1 MNTTNKNILVIVGLL
16 VALLAVW
23 YFSTIVIYV
32 VLAAMVSLLGLPIAK
47 LYRKLSIGKYKISNG
62 IASLLTLFT
71 FMIFFLL
78 VFSLFIP
85 LVTQEARIIS
95 SISTE
100 DVLVSFQEPIAR
112 IENYLASFNI
122 NSSSGTSIEESI
134 RTSIAPFL
142 SFASLSSFAN
152 AFVGTIGDILIGFVS
167 VMFISFYFLKDEN
180 MLPDFVLSLT
190 PEKHTAAIKNI
201 ILHSRKLLRKYFLAV
216 LVQSLSVSVLV
227 FLGLFFVG
235 VENALIIAF
244 LSGILNIVPY
254 VGPLIAAFIGLIIGV
269 STNLQLDF
277 YTALLPLSLK
287 IVGVYAAVQ
296 FIDNFF
302 LQPFIFSNTVNIHP
316 LEIFIVIL
324 LAGTLVGIAGMII
337 AIPTYSMIRIIA
349 REFFSHFKVI
359 QNLTKNI

>member
-1 MNTTNKNILVIVGLL
+1 MNTINKNILVVAGLL
-16 VALLAVW
+16 IAMLAVW
-23 YFSTIVIYV
+23 HFSTIVIYI
-32 VLAAMVSLLGLPIAK
+32 VLAAIVSLLGLPIAK

-62 IASLLTLFT
+62 IAAILTIFT
-71 FMIFFLL
+71 FMFFFLL
-78 VFSLFIP
+78 IFSLFIP
-85 LVTQEARIIS
+85 LVAQEARIIS

-100 DVLVSFQEPIAR
+100 DVLVSFQEPISR

-122 NSSSGTSIEESI
+122 NSSSGTSIEENI
-134 RTSIAPFL
+134 RASIAPFL

-152 AFVGTIGDILIGFVS
+152 AFVGTIGEILVGFIS
-167 VMFISFYFLKDEN
+167 VMFIAFYFLKDEN

-190 PEKHTAAIKNI
+190 PEKHIVAIKNI
-201 ILHSRKLLRKYFLAV
+201 ISHSRELLRKYFLAV
-216 LVQSLSVSVLV
+216 LIQSLAVSVLV
-227 FLGLFFVG
+227 FFGLFIVG

-277 YTALLPLSLK
+277 YSALLPLSFK
-287 IVGVYAAVQ
+287 ILGVYGTVQ

-337 AIPTYSMIRIIA
+337 AIPAYSVIRIIA
-349 REFFSHFKVI
+349 REFFSHFKVV